1 MLRDGRLRLEP
12 LRVLAALFAAEVML
26 DSGYNVVE
34 SSRLF
39 FVRVYECC
47 ACSRLASSQQEL
59 ILTCLQL
66 SSNNTRLYQRV
77 QQQYQ
82 HTFELQ

>member
-39 FVRVYECC
+39 FVRFYMNVIRVGWLPHE
-47 ACSRLASSQQEL
+47 QEL
-59 ILTCLQL
+59 ILKL
-66 SSNNTRLYQRV
+66 SSNTSDYTSV
-77 QQQYQ
+77 S
-82 HTFELQ
+82 